1 MQNITTRIDW
11 RWGGGSNSR
20 PTWLVVRY
28 FGGKNVGQDGEGTQQ
43 QKQHRA
49 LRLTSRA
56 AVSQK
61 MTNAAVLLIPDVAT
75 HLLFCPLLD
84 LHPSKHIQRFMLGS
98 IEGSICK
105 MIIDRCP
112 PSLPS
117 MTCHVAQN
125 RGEGERAQALYHSFL
140 NLRFEVRE
148 LLTRGKTP

>member
-1 MQNITTRIDW
+1 MQNITTWIDW
-11 RWGGGSNSR
+11 QWRGGSNSR
-20 PTWLVVRY
+20 PTWLVRY

-43 QKQHRA
+43 QQHRA

-98 IEGSICK
+98 KEGSICE
-105 MIIDRCP
+105 MDIDRCP

-125 RGEGERAQALYHSFL
+125 RGEGERGTSSLPLVPQF
-140 NLRFEVRE
+140 
-148 LLTRGKTP
+148 TI

>member
-11 RWGGGSNSR
+11 RWGGR
-20 PTWLVVRY
+20 IEFPAYMARAIFWRE
-28 FGGKNVGQDGEGTQQ
+28 NVGQDGEGTQQ
-43 QKQHRA
+43 QQRRA

-61 MTNAAVLLIPDVAT
+61 MTNAAVLLIPDVAR
-75 HLLFCPLLD
+75 HLLSCSLLN

-98 IEGSICK
+98 KEGSICE
-105 MIIDRCP
+105 MDIDRCP

-125 RGEGERAQALYHSFL
+125 RGEGERRTSSLPLVPQF
-140 NLRFEVRE
+140 
-148 LLTRGKTP
+148 TI